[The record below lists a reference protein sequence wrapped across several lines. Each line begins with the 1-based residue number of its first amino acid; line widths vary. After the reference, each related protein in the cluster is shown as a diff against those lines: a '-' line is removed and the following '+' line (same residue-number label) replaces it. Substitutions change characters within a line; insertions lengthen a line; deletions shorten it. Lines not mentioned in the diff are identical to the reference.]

1 MDVVS
6 LLPSATEICYV
17 LDVEPVGVSHECDH
31 PPEAAEVPSMNYS
44 VVDGSGSS
52 ADVNEAVAEAEDDDG
67 VYAIDREALA
77 ATDPDLVLTQGVC
90 DVCAVDRVL
99 VEDAV
104 ADLGL
109 DAEILTLD
117 PHSMDDVFDD
127 IERVGAATGRGQRAV
142 EVAELLR
149 QRVDEVRECTA
160 EVERRPRVAV
170 LDWMDPVM
178 VAGHWVPGMVEFAG
192 GRYDLEAR
200 GGRSRPRDWEEIRA
214 YDPEVLVVAPC
225 GFELDQTTAHLE
237 ELAGR
242 TGWRD
247 LSAVANGRAYLM
259 DGHHYVNR
267 PGPRLVDTLEYLAGL
282 IQPEIFD
289 PPPGDVVRPAL
300 GAAADAD

>member
-52 ADVNEAVAEAEDDDG
+52 AGVNEAVAEAEDDDG

-149 QRVDEVRECTA
+149 ERVDEVRECTA

-170 LDWMDPVM
+170 LDWMDPVR
-178 VAGHWVPGMVEFAG
+178 VAPAG
-192 GRYDLEAR
+192 RGGTGWTPCGARATGSGGGWFAR
-200 GGRSRPRDWEEIRA
+200 GAGTTSRHEG
-214 YDPEVLVVAPC
+214 VA
-225 GFELDQTTAHLE
+225 
-237 ELAGR
+237 R
-242 TGWRD
+242 
-247 LSAVANGRAYLM
+247 GRATGRRYERM
-259 DGHHYVNR
+259 TRRYWSSPPVGSNW
-267 PGPRLVDTLEYLAGL
+267 TK
-282 IQPEIFD
+282 
-289 PPPGDVVRPAL
+289 PPPISRSWPGERA
-300 GAAADAD
+300 GAT